1 MKVSMATV
9 HSLNRAK
16 DRLSINGKKADRMIN
31 QAIKKGKRASE
42 FSSWERR
49 FLEEESSNGSEAI
62 AYNNYCYIISENG
75 FCITMYPLPAWFG
88 KKKRFDGKEHIRN
101 IKNYAR
107 NYFCDY
113 ILTDMTEETFC

>member
-1 MKVSMATV
+1 MEVSMATV
-9 HSLNRAK
+9 HSLVRAK
-16 DRLSINGKKADRMIN
+16 DRLNLNEQKAERLIN

-49 FLEEESSNGSEAI
+49 FLEEESSDGSEAI

-101 IKNYAR
+101 IKNYTR

>member
-9 HSLNRAK
+9 HSLVRAK
-16 DRLSINGKKADRMIN
+16 DRLNLNEQKAERLIN
-31 QAIKKGKRASE
+31 QAIKKGKRANE

-49 FLEEESSNGSEAI
+49 FLEQECGDGSEAI
-62 AYNNYCYIISENG
+62 AYNNYCYIINENG

-88 KKKRFDGKEHIRN
+88 KKKRFDGKDYIRN
-101 IKNYAR
+101 IKNYVR

-113 ILTDMTEETFC
+113 ILTDMAEETFC

>member
-1 MKVSMATV
+1 MEVSMATV

-16 DRLSINGKKADRMIN
+16 DRLSINEKKAERMIN

-42 FSSWERR
+42 FSSRERR
-49 FLEEESSNGSEAI
+49 FLEREASGGSEAI

-101 IKNYAR
+101 IKN
-107 NYFCDY
+107 
-113 ILTDMTEETFC
+113 MSETTFAIVF